1 MLTLIEIV
9 FIFLC
14 GITMSIVIPDE
25 NQDSNRF
32 TRFFLLPI
40 VFVAL
45 FLLIQCLTVIGSHIY
60 TMIFV
65 CGAIGCFL
73 ERKKGET
80 KSKSSNIAQTSKNKN
95 LSTLSVKS
103 SSEYR
108 YISFSYTN
116 SNGIS
121 TYRDVDVSQVSDDY
135 IIGYCHFRQELRTFR
150 IDRINDS
157 EVIIRTTGELLDVY
171 VWLSLIEV

>member
-1 MLTLIEIV
+1 MLTLIEAIS
-9 FIFLC
+9 IFLC
-14 GITMSIVIPDE
+14 GIVISITIPDK
-25 NQDSNRF
+25 NQDSSKF
-32 TRFFLLPI
+32 IHFVLPPI

-45 FLLIQCLTVIGSHIY
+45 FLLIQCITVTGSHIY

-73 ERKKGET
+73 ERKKEKT
-80 KSKSSNIAQTSKNKN
+80 QSESSNIAQISKNKN
-95 LSTLSVKS
+95 LPTLSAKS

-108 YISFSYTN
+108 YISFSYTD
-116 SNGIS
+116 SNGIY

-135 IIGYCHFRQELRTFR
+135 IIGYCHFRRQLRTFR

-157 EVIIRTTGELLDVY
+157 EVIIRTTGELLHVY